1 MILLSTRADVVLE
14 WFSRLAAA
22 SVNSQRNQTT
32 TNKTT
37 LESCLVCLRKFYD
50 YCPNSRGIL
59 PSKQMELTKQS
70 YSELATTDDREKIRV
85 QAACSRASVNKDN
98 FNYFLFC
105 FQVLSSELSWEVGN
119 HSESSCEQQ
128 DESIYKERLK
138 YFKTTRL
145 NHGERRLPA
154 K

>member
-1 MILLSTRADVVLE
+1 MILLSTRAEVVLE

-37 LESCLVCLRKFYD
+37 LESCLVCLRQFYD

-98 FNYFLFC
+98 FNYFLFL
-105 FQVLSSELSWEVGN
+105 FSSFVFKAELRGGKSQR
-119 HSESSCEQQ
+119 EQMWATRREYLQ
-128 DESIYKERLK
+128 G
-138 YFKTTRL
+138 KT
-145 NHGERRLPA
+145 
-154 K
+154 KIF